1 MTTVA
6 SESIT
11 EHAKREI
18 RERQSLDWRPA
29 ERHSEEW
36 RSQARCRSG
45 AAEPAAPPA
54 PATPYAKP
62 LAWPRASLATCH
74 CLLRF
79 SNRNIPLLQSGLTH
93 CKETIEA
100 RSNRNISRVPQIS
113 RASNE
118 SPVNS
123 HQLSGGFHTR
133 PERSNTL
140 PKRCLKLAPLAL
152 ALACS
157 VASVAGPIQHSTRRA
172 PAKPAATAAGRS
184 ASQARAQVTYSEAIR
199 QNSLGLALMDRHQYS
214 EALGKFQ
221 TACVM
226 NPESDIGCL
235 NVGIALLNMQHYD
248 DARKILAK
256 SAERDPQSPRVW
268 FNLGL
273 LEKVLGHREPAED
286 DFQKAA
292 DLNPG
297 DADTQY
303 FLGYLAAEAQRD
315 AKAIAAFKRAIE
327 LDPFH
332 ASAEYGLAQAEQHA
346 GDADGAKAHLERFQH
361 ITADRLG
368 KAVRFIYGEQGKY
381 SLAEEMTA
389 PPVPAGPAIPV
400 HFVNVTSLSG
410 LPSQPLLAAAARRR
424 LTERKRANGNTSK
437 ASVSGDAPQSL
448 AHFLGSGACVF
459 DYDGDGQPDIF
470 LVDADGKGNAALY
483 RNIGKGR
490 FSNVTK
496 AANLEFHGEGM
507 GCAVGDYDNDGHP
520 DLAVSSGGGIT
531 LFHNEGHA
539 TFKDVT
545 DAAGVRSNDAA
556 GSLALGVTFIDFDQD
571 GDLDLYVTKF
581 NDFAIETPTQPFA
594 FPDDATP
601 PGNILWRNK
610 GDGTFVD
617 WTKESGLAGN
627 AASVGAVGTD
637 INNDRAVDLVVTGW
651 EKFPTVLMN
660 TREGAFRATSPWA
673 ISMAGPAA
681 GVVTL
686 DFNNDG
692 WMDLAFTHWAPPGL
706 SIWRNVAGKSFE
718 RVPLAKP
725 KWMRSWGVAALDY
738 DNDGRTD
745 LVAVGETFAG
755 EGRIVLLRNESTG
768 DESIFR
774 DVTHETG
781 LDKIALR
788 NPRGVLA
795 FDADGDGSTCLL
807 ITQNN
812 LPPVLLKST
821 GGNKNNWL
829 QLALSGD
836 PDNTMGIGTRIQIFA
851 GARRQMWEITGSSG
865 YLGQGPTNILAGLG
879 PEGAAD
885 VVRILWPTGV
895 LQNEMQ
901 IPGGKQTSLSETGPG
916 DSAH

>member
-1 MTTVA
+1 MSTAA

-18 RERQSLDWRPA
+18 RERQSPDWGPA

-36 RSQARCRSG
+36 RSQARCRPC
-45 AAEPAAPPA
+45 ATEPAAPPA
-54 PATPYAKP
+54 PAKAHAKP
-62 LAWPRASLATCH
+62 LGPPCAPRH
-74 CLLRF
+74 CLQRF
-79 SNRNIPLLQSGLTH
+79 SNRNIPLLESGLTH
-93 CKETIEA
+93 RKETIED
-100 RSNRNISRVPQIS
+100 RSNSNISRVPQIS

-118 SPVNS
+118 SPI
-123 HQLSGGFHTR
+123 LSGGFRTR

-140 PKRCLKLAPLAL
+140 PNRCLKLAPLAL
-152 ALACS
+152 VLACS
-157 VASVAGPIQHSTRRA
+157 VAAVAGPSQHSTRRA
-172 PAKPAATAAGRS
+172 AAGRI
-184 ASQARAQVTYSEAIR
+184 APQAPAQATYSEAIR
-199 QNSLGLALMDRHQYS
+199 QNNLGIALMDRHQYS

-248 DARKILAK
+248 EAEKILAK
-256 SAERDPQSPRVW
+256 SAERDPQSPRAW

-273 LEKVLGHREPAED
+273 LEKELGHREPAED

-292 DLNPG
+292 DVDPG

-303 FLGYLAAEAQRD
+303 FLGYLAAEAQQD
-315 AKAIAAFKRAIE
+315 DTAIAAFKRAIE

-346 GDADGAKAHLERFQH
+346 GDADGAKAHLARFQH

-368 KAVRFIYGEQGKY
+368 KAVRFIYGDQGKY
-381 SLAEEMTA
+381 SMAEEMTA
-389 PPVPAGPAIPV
+389 PPVSAAPAIPV

-410 LPSQPLLAAAARRR
+410 LPSQPLLAAEARGR
-424 LTERKRANGNTSK
+424 LTERKRANGKTVN
-437 ASVSGDAPQSL
+437 ASVSEDDPQSL
-448 AHFLGSGACVF
+448 AHFMGSGACVF

-470 LVDADGKGNAALY
+470 LVNADGKGNAALY
-483 RNIGKGR
+483 RNMGKGK
-490 FSNVTK
+490 FSNVTD
-496 AANLEFHGEGM
+496 AAKLEFHGEGM

-520 DLAVSSGGGIT
+520 DLAVSSGDGIT
-531 LFHNEGHA
+531 LFHNEGNG
-539 TFKDVT
+539 TFNDVT
-545 DAAGVRSNDAA
+545 DAAGIRSNDAA
-556 GSLALGVTFIDFDQD
+556 DSLALGVTFIDFDQD
-571 GDLDLYVTKF
+571 GDLDLYVTKI
-581 NDFAIETPTQPFA
+581 NDFAIENPTQLFT
-594 FPDDATP
+594 FPEDATP

-660 TREGAFRATSPWA
+660 TREGTFRATSPWA

-681 GVVTL
+681 GVVAL

-706 SIWRNVAGKSFE
+706 SVWRNVAGKSFE

-725 KWMRSWGVAALDY
+725 KWMRGWGIAAFDY

-755 EGRIVLLRNESTG
+755 EGRIILLRNESAG
-768 DESIFR
+768 DKSTFR
-774 DVTHETG
+774 DVTQETG
-781 LDKIALR
+781 LDKIVLR

-795 FDADGDGSTCLL
+795 FDADGDGSTYLL
-807 ITQNN
+807 ITQHN

-836 PDNTMGIGTRIQIFA
+836 PDNAMGIGTRIQIFA
-851 GARRQMWEITGSSG
+851 GAQRQMWEITGSSG
-865 YLGQGPTNILAGLG
+865 YLGQGPTNILVGLG
-879 PEGAAD
+879 SEGAAD
-885 VVRILWPTGV
+885 VVRILWPTGA
-895 LQNEMQ
+895 LQNLME
-901 IPGGKQTSLSETGPG
+901 IPGGKRTAISEAEPG
-916 DSAH
+916 ESH